1 MNREQVLQQ
10 LSAHRAFDTHEE
22 QMRRRIA
29 GFVTAHELFHSR
41 TLAIGHL
48 TASAWIL
55 DETYSHAL
63 LLHHGKLHK
72 WLQPGGHVESDPDMQ
87 TAAWREAREESGL
100 HKVRPVFNDI
110 FDVDVHAIPARPGE
124 PAHDHYDIR
133 FLFTAD
139 RSAPLTLSS
148 ESKSLAWV
156 ALERIAEMT
165 PEESVLRMVRRTE
178 RLKRLA
184 R

>member
-10 LSAHRAFDTHEE
+10 LSAHRAFDAHEE

-41 TLAIGHL
+41 ALAIGHL

-72 WLQPGGHVESDPDMQ
+72 WLQPGGHVENDPDLQ
-87 TAAWREAREESGL
+87 TAAWREACEESGL
-100 HKVRPVFNDI
+100 RDVRPVFADI

-124 PAHDHYDIR
+124 PEHDHYDIR

-139 RSAPLTLSS
+139 KSSPFVISS

-156 ALERIAEMT
+156 ALERITELT
-165 PEESVLRMVRRTE
+165 QEESVLRMVRRTE
-178 RLKRLA
+178 RLKRPV